1 MWKPKLKDRK
11 HLAAEILRA
20 LEADIDAGRLARGEQ
35 LPTHRELAE
44 DLGVALGTVTR
55 AYALAQTHGLVTG
68 ATGRGTFVASPPAAQ
83 EGIIDLSRNLVHR
96 EQRDGNIRTLLGG
109 FGDVGKAMLLL
120 DEEQDPAGVFE
131 HRVTAAAWIRR
142 SGFAPAAED
151 MVVCSGV
158 QHAMHTVLAT
168 IAKPGD
174 VVVTE
179 AVTYAGIKA
188 IAALSGLQLR
198 GLPIDSEGIEP
209 QAFQDACRRGARI
222 LYTTPTLHNPTA
234 ITMSAE
240 RRQEIGGIAERYG
253 AAILEDDVY
262 GFLAP
267 GAPLPLAAYAPA
279 NTYYLAGTS
288 KSIAPGLRVAYAVCP
303 RGMQPRVANTVRTTI
318 WETSPLMSALMAK
331 WIEDGTAD
339 RTIAFKRVEVASRNE
354 LAKRI
359 LTQATPPSR
368 TTPHWWI
375 ALPEA
380 WRAEDL
386 TDECRRRGVGISA
399 AAAFAINRD
408 DVPAAVRVCLGAVS
422 TQQRLQEGLQIIKEL
437 LERGPTMHFTTT

>member
-1 MWKPKLKDRK
+1 MWKPRLTERK
-11 HLAAEILRA
+11 RLAAEILRA
-20 LEADIDAGRLARGEQ
+20 LEMDIEAGRLAPGEQ
-35 LPTHRELAE
+35 LPTHRELA
-44 DLGVALGTVTR
+44 DYLKVAVGTVTR
-55 AYALAQTHGLVTG
+55 AYALAQAQGLATST
-68 ATGRGTFVASPPAAQ
+68 TGRGTFVASTPATQ
-83 EGIIDLSRNLVHR
+83 GGIIDLSRNLVQR
-96 EQRDGNIRTLLGG
+96 EQRDGNVRTMLGMY
-109 FGDVGKAMLLL
+109 GDAGKAALLL
-120 DEEQDPAGVFE
+120 DEEQDPAGVLE
-131 HRVTAAAWIRR
+131 HRAAAAVWMLLP
-142 SGFAPAAED
+142 SFATAAED

-198 GLPIDSEGIEP
+198 GLPMDSEGIEP
-209 QAFQDACRRGARI
+209 QAFKHACRRGAKI
-222 LYTTPTLHNPTA
+222 LFTTPTLQNLTTV
-234 ITMSAE
+234 TMSAA
-240 RRQEIGGIAERYG
+240 RRQEIARIAETYDV
-253 AAILEDDVY
+253 AILEDDVL

-267 GAPLPLAAYAPA
+267 EAPLPLAAYAPA
-279 NTYYLAGTS
+279 NTYYLLGTS
-288 KSIAPGLRVAYAVCP
+288 KSIAPGLRVAYAICP
-303 RGMQPRVANTVRTTI
+303 RGMQRQVANTIRTTI
-318 WETSPLMSALMAK
+318 WETSPLMSALLAK
-331 WIEDGTAD
+331 WIQDGTAD
-339 RTIAFKRVEVASRNE
+339 RTIAFKRAGVSSRHA

-359 LTQATPPSR
+359 LSQTTPPAH

-422 TQQRLQEGLQIIKEL
+422 TQQRLQDGLQIIREI